1 MTKFLEE
8 EGVAHV
14 TTAVVAGSKSRES
27 MEISDARWQRRCTMM
42 MNPDKRRRKGVISW
56 KYVEHKRESGT
67 TLYGR
72 ERGNHNCESLA
83 VMSAIILIKNNS
95 SLLPPTEFR
104 RRNWRISVFSF
115 AAASYAI
122 GLSRPFVPAIR
133 LSPVLFNS
141 NDDSFQQEILES
153 IDRSIDRLGKRD
165 CKCPNTGREI
175 DRTFFYP
182 FFRKT
187 VKIRKD
193 SWILFM

>member
-1 MTKFLEE
+1 
-8 EGVAHV
+8 
-14 TTAVVAGSKSRES
+14 

-153 IDRSIDRLGKRD
+153 IDRSINWLGKGD

-187 VKIRKD
+187 VKISKRFVNIIYVIIQ
-193 SWILFM
+193 ILCTKNEKKKNVL